1 MYESAPLSRAVP
13 TVLMAWTGTL
23 LRALEASGIDGG
35 ALAAEAGIPAA
46 ALADPDRRIPL
57 AASKRLWR
65 AAVDAA
71 GDPALGIEVSRHVRP
86 TTFHALGH
94 AFLASPTLRE
104 ALERTARYSHV
115 TADHAVA
122 TVEVVGGTVR
132 LAVTWRPGSPPPAPE
147 AVDAALAAIV
157 RSARF
162 MLDRSVAPVSVELEH
177 PQPPV
182 TDRFDRFFRC
192 PITYGAA
199 ANSLS
204 FDLQTAE
211 RPVAGGNAR
220 LARANDRVLVEYLS
234 HLEADRDVTGRAGR
248 VIADLLPSGEPTVP
262 AVARCLDLSPRSLQR
277 HLEDEGTSFR
287 SLLADVRRDLAI
299 AYLEEG
305 KYSVTEVTYL
315 LGFSETAAFS
325 RAFRRWTGSSPSTF
339 RRGSPA

>member
-1 MYESAPLSRAVP
+1 MHEPAPPSRPVP

-23 LRALEASGIDGG
+23 LRALEAQGIDGRS
-35 ALAAEAGIPAA
+35 LAAEAGIPAA
-46 ALADPDRRIPL
+46 ALAEPDRRIPL

-122 TVEVVGGTVR
+122 TVETGGGTVR
-132 LAVTWRPGSPPPAPE
+132 LAVTWRPGTPPPAPE
-147 AVDAALAAIV
+147 AVDAALASIV

-162 MLDRSVAPVSVELEH
+162 MLDRSVAPVEVELER

-182 TDRFDRFFRC
+182 TDRFEGFFRC
-192 PITYGAA
+192 PIAYGARRS
-199 ANSLS
+199 SLG
-204 FDLQTAE
+204 FDLATAE

-234 HLEADRDVTGRAGR
+234 HVEADADVTSQARRA
-248 VIADLLPSGEPTVP
+248 IADLLPSGEPSVP
-262 AVARCLDLSPRSLQR
+262 AVARGLDMSPRSLQR
-277 HLEDEGTSFR
+277 HLEGEGTSFR
-287 SLLADVRRDLAI
+287 ALLAEVRRDLAV
-299 AYLEEG
+299 AYLDEG
-305 KYSVTEVTYL
+305 QYSVTEVTYL

-325 RAFRRWTGSSPSTF
+325 RAFRRWTGSSPSAF
-339 RRGSPA
+339 RRRSR